1 MCDPTLTNISRKER
15 PLEMIRNFE
24 VAGKK
29 GRRLGV
35 CVVTPIDMVCI

>member
-1 MCDPTLTNISRKER
+1 MCDPTLTNIRGR
-15 PLEMIRNFE
+15 RDFE